1 MSVPIR
7 HSLPDA
13 RTVSKFGS
21 SEDGNCSQI
30 RRSSEHSNIH
40 RGSICNGTS
49 VLNDGII
56 PALSNVS
63 NDSVSF
69 WAAELLTMKQVRN
82 VPIVLSFEVMNQ
94 SYDCMELA
102 VINCPQMNMNAS
114 RLSIYQDNSFRPG
127 RNTTETDRSLG
138 TNIKTNHS
146 LNNASCDYLLKFYVS
161 FMPIN
166 SSYFNIEFPVFN
178 STNYVFMGEVS
189 FLTGA
194 GDCEQWLP
202 ELIEKTKY
210 LQNSKCMFDK

>member
-21 SEDGNCSQI
+21 SENGNCSQI
-30 RRSSEHSNIH
+30 RHSSEHSDIH
-40 RGSICNGTS
+40 HGGVCDGTS

-63 NDSVSF
+63 NDSMSI

-102 VINCPQMNMNAS
+102 VFNCPQMNMNAS

-127 RNTTETDRSLG
+127 RETDRSLG

-146 LNNASCDYLLKFYVS
+146 LNNASCDYLYVS
-161 FMPIN
+161 FMPVN

-178 STNYVFMGEVS
+178 STNYVVMGEVS

-194 GDCEQWLP
+194 GDCEQWP
-202 ELIEKTKY
+202 PGLIEKTIY
-210 LQNSKCMFDK
+210 PQNSNRM